1 MRLFQYVF
9 IRPVFYSF
17 LTVFCLTGKLYAQDL
32 NALTLEQALKS
43 ALENQPSERAF
54 GIENQI
60 NAAQV
65 DRARLQKNLKLNG
78 SLDMQANP
86 FLPASV
92 VPVGQFNVQNPTDET
107 RAIRFGTWWQATAGV
122 TATKS
127 LYDAGLNARIREQ
140 VFQADITENN
150 HTLNRQNIALEL
162 TKAWYALLL
171 SNEETSF
178 LKENY
183 RKTDELLKDALNR
196 RDGGAATESAVIN
209 ARMQLNNARIQLEQ
223 AEGGRQRSTETLLYW
238 MGVPPGRAGEA
249 VVKGTLAEALSPL
262 EKTTPPSFDAVSAAA
277 SRPEIQQFVLDN
289 RLQQLRLETEKA
301 NLKPTLSAFAF
312 FGMNNL
318 TNDVPLV
325 AENSWFSNGNIGL
338 QMKIP
343 VSAYREQEK
352 QQLPITLRQQYNA
365 ARQEEFLN
373 QARWEYEQ
381 ARTAFLT
388 ARRQLVVRKD
398 DIDLARQNLELVSNS
413 LKGGAGL
420 PSDVL
425 SAQTALREKEF
436 NWLQTAGDLLL
447 ADLALRK
454 ASGKLF

>member
-60 NAAQV
+60 NSAQV

-223 AEGGRQRSTETLLYW
+223 SEGGRQRSTETLLYW

>member
-1 MRLFQYVF
+1 MSFFRYFFAHPVSCTLLLVF
-9 IRPVFYSF
+9 IA
-17 LTVFCLTGKLYAQDL
+17 TGNTYAQDL
-32 NALTLEQALKS
+32 GNLTLEQALKS

-54 GIENQI
+54 RIENQI

-65 DRARLQKNLKLNG
+65 DKALLQKNLKLNG
-78 SLDMQANP
+78 NVDMQANP

-127 LYDAGLNARIREQ
+127 LYDAGLNAQIREQ
-140 VFQADITENN
+140 NFQADITENN
-150 HTLNRQNIALEL
+150 HALNRQNIALEL

-171 SNEETSF
+171 SNEETGF

-183 RKTDELLKDALNR
+183 RKTDELLKDALNK
-196 RDGGAATESAVIN
+196 RDGGAATESAVIS
-209 ARMQLNNARIQLEQ
+209 ARMQQNSARIQLEQ
-223 AEGGRQRSTETLLYW
+223 AEGNRRRNVETLLYR
-238 MGVPPGRAGEA
+238 MGISPERAGEA
-249 VVKGTLAEALSPL
+249 AVKGTLAEVLSQL
-262 EKTTPPSFDAVSAAA
+262 EKFAPPSFDATSTAAN
-277 SRPEIQQFVLDN
+277 RPEIQQFVLDN

-301 NLKPTLSAFAF
+301 RLRPTLSAFAF

-318 TNDVPLV
+318 TNDVPIF

-343 VSAYREQEK
+343 VSGYWEQQK
-352 QQLPITLRQQYNA
+352 QQLPVSLKQQYNA
-365 ARQEEFLN
+365 AMQEEALN

-381 ARTAFLT
+381 ARTAFVS
-388 ARRQLVVRKD
+388 ARQQLALRKD
-398 DIDLARQNLELVSNS
+398 DIDLARQQLELASS
-413 LKGGAGL
+413 TLKGGTGI

-425 SAQTALREKEF
+425 NAQIALREKEF

-447 ADLALRK
+447 AELALRK

>member
-1 MRLFQYVF
+1 MSSFRYFF
-9 IRPVFYSF
+9 TCRAFYSV
-17 LTVFCLTGKLYAQDL
+17 LMLIITAGNTHAQDL
-32 NALTLEQALKS
+32 SALTLEQALKS

-54 GIENQI
+54 RIENQI
-60 NAAQV
+60 STAQV
-65 DRARLQKNLKLNG
+65 DKARLQKNLKLNG
-78 SLDMQANP
+78 NVDMQANP

-127 LYDAGLNARIREQ
+127 LYDAGLNAQIREQ
-140 VFQADITENN
+140 DFQSDITENN
-150 HTLNRQNIALEL
+150 HALNRQNIALEL

-171 SNEETSF
+171 STEEVGF

-196 RDGGAATESAVIN
+196 RNGGAATESAVIN
-209 ARMQLNNARIQLEQ
+209 ARMQLNSARIQLEQ
-223 AEGGRQRSTETLLYW
+223 AESNRKRNAETLLYR
-238 MGVPPGRAGEA
+238 MGISPEKAGETVA
-249 VVKGTLAEALSPL
+249 KSTLTEAISPL
-262 EKTTPPSFDAVSAAA
+262 EKMTPPSFDAASAATN
-277 SRPEIQQFVLDN
+277 RPEIQQFLLDN

-301 NLKPTLSAFAF
+301 RLKPTLSAFAF

-318 TNDVPLV
+318 TNDAPLF

-343 VSAYREQEK
+343 VSGYWEQQK
-352 QQLPITLRQQYNA
+352 QNLPISLKQQYNS
-365 ARQEEFLN
+365 ARQEEYLN
-373 QARWEYEQ
+373 QTRWEYEQ
-381 ARTAFLT
+381 ARTAFIT
-388 ARRQLVVRKD
+388 ARQQLTLRKD
-398 DIDLARQNLELVSNS
+398 DIDLARQQLELASNT
-413 LKGGAGL
+413 LKGGAGI

-425 SAQTALREKEF
+425 NAQTTLREKEF

-447 ADLALRK
+447 AELALRK

>member
-60 NAAQV
+60 NSAQV

-381 ARTAFLT
+381 AQTAFLT

>member
-1 MRLFQYVF
+1 MSFFRYFFAHPVSCTLLLVF
-9 IRPVFYSF
+9 IA
-17 LTVFCLTGKLYAQDL
+17 TGNTYAQDL
-32 NALTLEQALKS
+32 GNLTLEQALKS

-54 GIENQI
+54 RIENQI

-65 DRARLQKNLKLNG
+65 DKALLQKNLKLNG
-78 SLDMQANP
+78 NVDMQANP

-127 LYDAGLNARIREQ
+127 LYDAGLNAQIREQ
-140 VFQADITENN
+140 NFQADITENN
-150 HTLNRQNIALEL
+150 HALNRQNIALEL

-171 SNEETSF
+171 SNEETGF

-183 RKTDELLKDALNR
+183 RKTDELLKDALNK
-196 RDGGAATESAVIN
+196 RDGGAATESAVIS
-209 ARMQLNNARIQLEQ
+209 ARMQQNSARIQLEQ
-223 AEGGRQRSTETLLYW
+223 AEGNRRRNVETLLYR
-238 MGVPPGRAGEA
+238 MGISPERAGEA
-249 VVKGTLAEALSPL
+249 VVKGTLAEVLSQL
-262 EKTTPPSFDAVSAAA
+262 EKFAPPSFDATSTAAN
-277 SRPEIQQFVLDN
+277 RPEIQQFVLDN

-301 NLKPTLSAFAF
+301 RLRPTLSAFAF

-318 TNDVPLV
+318 TNDVPIF

-343 VSAYREQEK
+343 VSGYWEQQK
-352 QQLPITLRQQYNA
+352 QQLPVSLKQQYNA
-365 ARQEEFLN
+365 AMQEEALN

-381 ARTAFLT
+381 ARTAFVS
-388 ARRQLVVRKD
+388 ARQQLALRKD
-398 DIDLARQNLELVSNS
+398 DIDLARQQLELASNT
-413 LKGGAGL
+413 LKGGAGI

-425 SAQTALREKEF
+425 NAQIALREKEF

-447 ADLALRK
+447 AELALRK

>member
-9 IRPVFYSF
+9 IRPAFYSF

-60 NAAQV
+60 NSAQV

-262 EKTTPPSFDAVSAAA
+262 EKTTPLSFDAVSAAA

-289 RLQQLRLETEKA
+289 RLQQLRLETENA

-318 TNDVPLV
+318 TNDAPLV

-388 ARRQLVVRKD
+388 ARQQLVVRKD

>member
-1 MRLFQYVF
+1 MSFFRYFFAHPVSCTLLLVF
-9 IRPVFYSF
+9 IA
-17 LTVFCLTGKLYAQDL
+17 TGNTYAQDL
-32 NALTLEQALKS
+32 GNLTLEQALKS

-54 GIENQI
+54 RIENQI

-65 DRARLQKNLKLNG
+65 DKALLQKNLKLNG
-78 SLDMQANP
+78 NVDMQANP

-127 LYDAGLNARIREQ
+127 LYDAGLNAQIREQ
-140 VFQADITENN
+140 NFQADITENN
-150 HTLNRQNIALEL
+150 HALNRQNIALEL

-171 SNEETSF
+171 SNEETGF
-178 LKENY
+178 LKENF
-183 RKTDELLKDALNR
+183 RKTDELLKDALNK
-196 RDGGAATESAVIN
+196 RDGGAATESAVIS
-209 ARMQLNNARIQLEQ
+209 ARMQQNSARIQLEQ
-223 AEGGRQRSTETLLYW
+223 AEGNRRRNVETLLYR
-238 MGVPPGRAGEA
+238 MGISPERAGEA
-249 VVKGTLAEALSPL
+249 VVKGTLAEVLSQL
-262 EKTTPPSFDAVSAAA
+262 EKFAPPSFDATSTAAN
-277 SRPEIQQFVLDN
+277 RPEIQQFVLDN
-289 RLQQLRLETEKA
+289 QLQQLRLETEKA
-301 NLKPTLSAFAF
+301 RLRPTLSAFAF

-318 TNDVPLV
+318 TNDVPIF

-343 VSAYREQEK
+343 VSGYWEQQK
-352 QQLPITLRQQYNA
+352 QQLPVSLKQQYNA
-365 ARQEEFLN
+365 AMQEEALN

-381 ARTAFLT
+381 ARTAFVS
-388 ARRQLVVRKD
+388 ARQQLALRKD
-398 DIDLARQNLELVSNS
+398 DTDLARQQLELASNT
-413 LKGGAGL
+413 LKGGAGI

-425 SAQTALREKEF
+425 NAQIALREKEF

-447 ADLALRK
+447 AELALRK

>member
-1 MRLFQYVF
+1 MSLFRYFFAHPVSCTLLLVF
-9 IRPVFYSF
+9 IA
-17 LTVFCLTGKLYAQDL
+17 TGNTYAQDL
-32 NALTLEQALKS
+32 GNLTLEQALKS

-54 GIENQI
+54 RIENQI

-65 DRARLQKNLKLNG
+65 DKALLQKNLKLNG
-78 SLDMQANP
+78 NVDMQANP

-127 LYDAGLNARIREQ
+127 LYDAGLNAQIREQ
-140 VFQADITENN
+140 NFQADITENN
-150 HTLNRQNIALEL
+150 HALNRQNIALEL

-171 SNEETSF
+171 SNEETGF

-183 RKTDELLKDALNR
+183 RKTDELLKDALNK
-196 RDGGAATESAVIN
+196 RDGGAATESAVIS
-209 ARMQLNNARIQLEQ
+209 ARMQQNSARIQLEQ
-223 AEGGRQRSTETLLYW
+223 AEGNRRRNVETLLYR
-238 MGVPPGRAGEA
+238 MGISPERAGEA
-249 VVKGTLAEALSPL
+249 AVKGTLAEVLSQL
-262 EKTTPPSFDAVSAAA
+262 EKFAPPSFDATSTAAN
-277 SRPEIQQFVLDN
+277 RPEIQQFVLDN
-289 RLQQLRLETEKA
+289 QLQQLRLETEKA
-301 NLKPTLSAFAF
+301 RLRPTLSAFAF

-318 TNDVPLV
+318 TNDVPIF

-343 VSAYREQEK
+343 VSGYWEQQK
-352 QQLPITLRQQYNA
+352 QQLPVSLKQQYNA
-365 ARQEEFLN
+365 AMQEEALN

-381 ARTAFLT
+381 ARTAFVS
-388 ARRQLVVRKD
+388 ARQQLALRKD
-398 DIDLARQNLELVSNS
+398 DIDLARQQLELASNT
-413 LKGGAGL
+413 LKGGAGI

-425 SAQTALREKEF
+425 NAQIALREKEF

-447 ADLALRK
+447 AELALRK

>member
-1 MRLFQYVF
+1 MSFFRYFFAHPVSCTLLLVF
-9 IRPVFYSF
+9 IA
-17 LTVFCLTGKLYAQDL
+17 TGNTYAQDL
-32 NALTLEQALKS
+32 GNLTLEQALKS

-54 GIENQI
+54 RIENQI
-60 NAAQV
+60 NTAQV
-65 DRARLQKNLKLNG
+65 DKALLQKNLKING
-78 SLDMQANP
+78 NVDMQANP

-127 LYDAGLNARIREQ
+127 LYDAGLNAQIREQ
-140 VFQADITENN
+140 NFQSDITENN
-150 HTLNRQNIALEL
+150 HALNRQNIAMEL

-171 SNEETSF
+171 SNEETGF
-178 LKENY
+178 LKENF
-183 RKTDELLKDALNR
+183 RKTDELLKDALNKC
-196 RDGGAATESAVIN
+196 DGGSATESAVIS
-209 ARMQLNNARIQLEQ
+209 ARMQQNSARIQLEQ
-223 AEGGRQRSTETLLYW
+223 AEGNRRRNVETLLYR
-238 MGVPPGRAGEA
+238 MGISPERAGEA
-249 VVKGTLAEALSPL
+249 VVKGTLAEVLSQL
-262 EKTTPPSFDAVSAAA
+262 EKFAPPSFDATSTAAN
-277 SRPEIQQFVLDN
+277 RPEIQQFVLDS

-301 NLKPTLSAFAF
+301 RLKPTLSAFAF

-318 TNDVPLV
+318 TNNVPLV

-343 VSAYREQEK
+343 VSGYWEQQK
-352 QQLPITLRQQYNA
+352 QQLPVSLKQQYNA
-365 ARQEEFLN
+365 AMQEEALN

-381 ARTAFLT
+381 ARTAFLS
-388 ARRQLVVRKD
+388 ARQQLALRKD
-398 DIDLARQNLELVSNS
+398 DIDLARQQLELASS
-413 LKGGAGL
+413 TLKGGAGI

-425 SAQTALREKEF
+425 NAQIALREKEF

-447 ADLALRK
+447 AELALRK

>member
-150 HTLNRQNIALEL
+150 HALNRQNIALEL

-223 AEGGRQRSTETLLYW
+223 SEGGRQRSTETLLYW

-262 EKTTPPSFDAVSAAA
+262 EKRIPPSFDAVSAAA

-338 QMKIP
+338 QMNIP

-388 ARRQLVVRKD
+388 ARQQLVIRKD

>member
-9 IRPVFYSF
+9 IRPAFYSF

-388 ARRQLVVRKD
+388 ARQQLVIRKD

>member
-1 MRLFQYVF
+1 MSFFRYFFAHPVSCTLLLVF
-9 IRPVFYSF
+9 IA
-17 LTVFCLTGKLYAQDL
+17 TGNTYAQDL
-32 NALTLEQALKS
+32 GNLTLEQALKS

-54 GIENQI
+54 RIENQI

-65 DRARLQKNLKLNG
+65 DKALLQKNLKLNG
-78 SLDMQANP
+78 NVDMQANP

-127 LYDAGLNARIREQ
+127 LYDAGLNAQIREQ
-140 VFQADITENN
+140 NFQADITENN
-150 HTLNRQNIALEL
+150 HALNRQNIALEL

-171 SNEETSF
+171 SNEETGF
-178 LKENY
+178 LKENF
-183 RKTDELLKDALNR
+183 RKTDELLKDALNK
-196 RDGGAATESAVIN
+196 RDGGAATESAVIS
-209 ARMQLNNARIQLEQ
+209 ARMQQNSARIQLEQ
-223 AEGGRQRSTETLLYW
+223 AEGNRRRNVETLLYR
-238 MGVPPGRAGEA
+238 MGISPERAGEA
-249 VVKGTLAEALSPL
+249 AVKGTLAEVLSQL
-262 EKTTPPSFDAVSAAA
+262 EKFAPPSFDATSTAAN
-277 SRPEIQQFVLDN
+277 RPEIQQFVLDN

-301 NLKPTLSAFAF
+301 RLRPTLSAFAF

-318 TNDVPLV
+318 TNDVPIF

-343 VSAYREQEK
+343 VSGYWEQQK
-352 QQLPITLRQQYNA
+352 QQLPVSLKQQYNA
-365 ARQEEFLN
+365 AMQEEALN

-381 ARTAFLT
+381 ARTAFVS
-388 ARRQLVVRKD
+388 ARQQLALRKD
-398 DIDLARQNLELVSNS
+398 DIDLARQQLELASNT
-413 LKGGAGL
+413 LKGGAGI

-425 SAQTALREKEF
+425 NAQIALREKEF

-447 ADLALRK
+447 AELALRK

>member
-1 MRLFQYVF
+1 MSLYRYIFPFRVTCTLLTA
-9 IRPVFYSF
+9 
-17 LTVFCLTGKLYAQDL
+17 LTVTVSAHTQDL
-32 NALTLEQALKS
+32 SALTLEQALKS

-54 GIENQI
+54 RIENQI

-65 DRARLQKNLKLNG
+65 DKARLQKNLKLSG

-127 LYDAGLNARIREQ
+127 LYDAGLNAQVREQ
-140 VFQADITENN
+140 NFQDDITENN
-150 HTLNRQNIALEL
+150 HALNRQNIALEL

-171 SNEETSF
+171 STEEVNF

-183 RKTDELLKDALNR
+183 LKADELLKDALNR
-196 RDGGAATESAVIN
+196 RNGGAATESAVIN
-209 ARMQLNNARIQLEQ
+209 ARMQLNSARIQLEQ
-223 AEGGRQRSTETLLYW
+223 AESNRRRNAETLLYR
-238 MGVPPGRAGEA
+238 MGVSPEKAGETVA
-249 VVKGTLAEALSPL
+249 KGTLAEALSPL
-262 EKTTPPSFDAVSAAA
+262 EKWTPPSFDAA
-277 SRPEIQQFVLDN
+277 SVATNRPDIQQFALDN

-301 NLKPTLSAFAF
+301 RLKPTLSAFAF

-343 VSAYREQEK
+343 VSGYWELQK
-352 QQLPITLRQQYNA
+352 QQLPVSLKQQYNA
-365 ARQEEFLN
+365 ARQEEALN

-381 ARTAFLT
+381 ARTAFVS
-388 ARRQLVVRKD
+388 ARQQLVLRKED
-398 DIDLARQNLELVSNS
+398 MELARQALELASNS
-413 LKGGAGL
+413 VRDGAGI

-425 SAQTALREKEF
+425 NARTSLKEKEF

-447 ADLALRK
+447 AELALRK

>member
-1 MRLFQYVF
+1 
-9 IRPVFYSF
+9 
-17 LTVFCLTGKLYAQDL
+17 
-32 NALTLEQALKS
+32 
-43 ALENQPSERAF
+43 
-54 GIENQI
+54 
-60 NAAQV
+60 
-65 DRARLQKNLKLNG
+65 
-78 SLDMQANP
+78 
-86 FLPASV
+86 
-92 VPVGQFNVQNPTDET
+92 VGQFNVQNPTDET

>member
-60 NAAQV
+60 NSAQV

>member
-9 IRPVFYSF
+9 IRPAFYSF

-388 ARRQLVVRKD
+388 ARQQLVVRKD

-413 LKGGAGL
+413 LKGGTGL

>member
-1 MRLFQYVF
+1 MSLLRYFF
-9 IRPVFYSF
+9 AHPVSCS
-17 LTVFCLTGKLYAQDL
+17 LLMVLIATGNTYAQDL
-32 NALTLEQALKS
+32 GNLTLEQALKS

-54 GIENQI
+54 RIENQI
-60 NAAQV
+60 NTAQA
-65 DRARLQKNLKLNG
+65 DKTRLQKNLKLNG

-107 RAIRFGTWWQATAGV
+107 RAIRFGTWWQATAGI

-127 LYDAGLNARIREQ
+127 LYDAGLNAQIREQ
-140 VFQADITENN
+140 DFQADITENN
-150 HTLNRQNIALEL
+150 HALNRQNIALEL

-171 SNEETSF
+171 SNEETGF

-183 RKTDELLKDALNR
+183 RKTDELLKDALNK
-196 RDGGAATESAVIN
+196 RDGGAATESAVIS
-209 ARMQLNNARIQLEQ
+209 ARMQQNSARIQLEQ
-223 AEGGRQRSTETLLYW
+223 AEGNRKRNVETLLYR
-238 MGVPPGRAGEA
+238 MGIAPERAGET
-249 VVKGTLAEALSPL
+249 VVKGTLAEALSQL
-262 EKTTPPSFDAVSAAA
+262 EKVAPPSFEATSTAAN
-277 SRPEIQQFVLDN
+277 RPEIQQFVLDN

-301 NLKPTLSAFAF
+301 RLKPTLSAFAF

-318 TNDVPLV
+318 TNNVPLV

-343 VSAYREQEK
+343 VSGHWELQK
-352 QQLPITLRQQYNA
+352 QQLPVSLKQQYNA
-365 ARQEEFLN
+365 AMQEVALN

-381 ARTAFLT
+381 ARTAFIS
-388 ARRQLVVRKD
+388 ARQQLALRKD
-398 DIDLARQNLELVSNS
+398 DMELARQALELASSSVRE
-413 LKGGAGL
+413 GAGI

-425 SAQTALREKEF
+425 NAQTVLREKEF

-447 ADLALRK
+447 AELALRK

>member
-9 IRPVFYSF
+9 IRPAFYSF

-140 VFQADITENN
+140 VFQGDITENN

-388 ARRQLVVRKD
+388 ARQQLVVRKD

-420 PSDVL
+420 PSDIL

>member
-1 MRLFQYVF
+1 MSFFRYFFAHPVSCTLLLVF
-9 IRPVFYSF
+9 IA
-17 LTVFCLTGKLYAQDL
+17 TGNTYAQDL
-32 NALTLEQALKS
+32 GNLTLEQALKS

-54 GIENQI
+54 RIENQI

-65 DRARLQKNLKLNG
+65 DKALLQKNLKLNG
-78 SLDMQANP
+78 NVDMQANP

-127 LYDAGLNARIREQ
+127 LYDAGLNAQIREQ
-140 VFQADITENN
+140 NFQADITENN
-150 HTLNRQNIALEL
+150 HALNRQNIALEL

-171 SNEETSF
+171 SNEETGF
-178 LKENY
+178 LKENF
-183 RKTDELLKDALNR
+183 RKTDELLKDALNK
-196 RDGGAATESAVIN
+196 RDGGAATESAVIS
-209 ARMQLNNARIQLEQ
+209 ARMQQNSARIQLEQ
-223 AEGGRQRSTETLLYW
+223 AEGNRRRNVETLLYR
-238 MGVPPGRAGEA
+238 MGISPERAGEA
-249 VVKGTLAEALSPL
+249 VVKGTLAEVLSQL
-262 EKTTPPSFDAVSAAA
+262 EKFAPPSFDATSTAAN
-277 SRPEIQQFVLDN
+277 RPEIQQFVLDN

-301 NLKPTLSAFAF
+301 RLRPTLSAFAF

-318 TNDVPLV
+318 TNDVPIF

-343 VSAYREQEK
+343 VSGYWEQQK
-352 QQLPITLRQQYNA
+352 QQLPVSLKQQYNA
-365 ARQEEFLN
+365 AMQEEALN

-381 ARTAFLT
+381 ARTAFVS
-388 ARRQLVVRKD
+388 ARQQLALRKD
-398 DIDLARQNLELVSNS
+398 DIDLARQQLELASHTLN
-413 LKGGAGL
+413 GGAGI

-425 SAQTALREKEF
+425 TDLLALREKEF

-447 ADLALRK
+447 AELALRK

>member
-1 MRLFQYVF
+1 MSSFRYFF
-9 IRPVFYSF
+9 TCRAFYSV
-17 LTVFCLTGKLYAQDL
+17 LMLIITAGNTHAQDL
-32 NALTLEQALKS
+32 SALTLEQALKS

-54 GIENQI
+54 RIENQI
-60 NAAQV
+60 STAQV
-65 DRARLQKNLKLNG
+65 DKARLQKNLKLNG
-78 SLDMQANP
+78 NVDMQANP

-127 LYDAGLNARIREQ
+127 LYDAGLNAQIREQ
-140 VFQADITENN
+140 DFQSDITENN
-150 HTLNRQNIALEL
+150 HALNRQNIALEL

-171 SNEETSF
+171 STEEVGF

-196 RDGGAATESAVIN
+196 RNGGAATESAVIN
-209 ARMQLNNARIQLEQ
+209 ARMQLNSARIQLEQ
-223 AEGGRQRSTETLLYW
+223 AESNRKRNAETLLYR
-238 MGVPPGRAGEA
+238 MGISPERAGET
-249 VVKGTLAEALSPL
+249 VVKGTLAEALSQL
-262 EKTTPPSFDAVSAAA
+262 EKFTPPSFDATSTATN
-277 SRPEIQQFVLDN
+277 RPEIQQFLLDN

-301 NLKPTLSAFAF
+301 RLKPTLSAFAF

-318 TNDVPLV
+318 TNDAPLV

-343 VSAYREQEK
+343 VSGYWEQQK
-352 QQLPITLRQQYNA
+352 QNLPISLKQQYNA
-365 ARQEEFLN
+365 ARQEEYLN

-381 ARTAFLT
+381 ARTAFIT
-388 ARRQLVVRKD
+388 ARQQLTLRKD
-398 DIDLARQNLELVSNS
+398 NIDLARQQLELASNT
-413 LKGGAGL
+413 LKGGAGI

-425 SAQTALREKEF
+425 NAQTTLREKEF

-447 ADLALRK
+447 AELALRK

>member
-1 MRLFQYVF
+1 MSLFRYIFPCRL
-9 IRPVFYSF
+9 ICTL
-17 LTVFCLTGKLYAQDL
+17 LTVFTVTVGMNAQDL
-32 NALTLEQALKS
+32 SALTLEQALKS

-54 GIENQI
+54 RIESQI
-60 NAAQV
+60 NAAQA
-65 DRARLQKNLKLNG
+65 DKTRLQKNLKLNG
-78 SLDMQANP
+78 NLDMQANP

-122 TATKS
+122 TAIKS

-150 HTLNRQNIALEL
+150 HALNRQNIALEL
-162 TKAWYALLL
+162 SKSWYALLL
-171 SNEETSF
+171 SEEETSF
-178 LKENY
+178 LKESC
-183 RKTDELLKDALNR
+183 RKADELLKDALNK

-209 ARMQLNNARIQLEQ
+209 ARMQLNSARIQLEQ
-223 AEGGRQRSTETLLYW
+223 AVGNRNRNAETLLYW
-238 MGVPPGRAGEA
+238 MGISPERAGETA
-249 VVKGTLAEALSPL
+249 VKGTLAEALLPL
-262 EKTTPPSFDAVSAAA
+262 EKTTPPSFDAVSTAAN
-277 SRPEIQQFVLDN
+277 RPEIQQFVLDN

-325 AENSWFSNGNIGL
+325 AEKSWFSNGNIGL
-338 QMKIP
+338 QMKVP
-343 VSAYREQEK
+343 VSAYWEQQK
-352 QQLPITLRQQYNA
+352 QQLPISLQQQHNA
-365 ARQEEFLN
+365 ARQEETLN

-388 ARRQLVVRKD
+388 TQQQLALRKE
-398 DIDLARQNLELVSNS
+398 DILLARQDLELVSNS
-413 LKGGAGL
+413 LKGGAAI

-425 SAQTALREKEF
+425 NAQLVLREKEF
-436 NWLQTAGDLLL
+436 DWLRTAGDLLL

>member
-9 IRPVFYSF
+9 IRPAFYSF

-388 ARRQLVVRKD
+388 ARQQLVVRKD

>member
-1 MRLFQYVF
+1 
-9 IRPVFYSF
+9 
-17 LTVFCLTGKLYAQDL
+17 
-32 NALTLEQALKS
+32 
-43 ALENQPSERAF
+43 
-54 GIENQI
+54 
-60 NAAQV
+60 
-65 DRARLQKNLKLNG
+65 
-78 SLDMQANP
+78 
-86 FLPASV
+86 
-92 VPVGQFNVQNPTDET
+92 
-107 RAIRFGTWWQATAGV
+107 
-122 TATKS
+122 
-127 LYDAGLNARIREQ
+127 
-140 VFQADITENN
+140 
-150 HTLNRQNIALEL
+150 
-162 TKAWYALLL
+162 
-171 SNEETSF
+171 
-178 LKENY
+178 
-183 RKTDELLKDALNR
+183 
-196 RDGGAATESAVIN
+196 
-209 ARMQLNNARIQLEQ
+209 
-223 AEGGRQRSTETLLYW
+223 
-238 MGVPPGRAGEA
+238 
-249 VVKGTLAEALSPL
+249 VKGTLAEALSPL

-381 ARTAFLT
+381 AQTAFLT